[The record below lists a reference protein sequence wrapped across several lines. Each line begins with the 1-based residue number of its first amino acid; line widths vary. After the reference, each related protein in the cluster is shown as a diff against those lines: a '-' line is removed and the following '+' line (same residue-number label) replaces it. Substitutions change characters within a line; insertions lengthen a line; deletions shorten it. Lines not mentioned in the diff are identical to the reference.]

1 MNWNRR
7 FFHSCGMRTGN
18 QTTVAITTTKAIAE
32 AVAVEV
38 DRHPSKNYKM
48 GSSCKRKNRRSTKCW
63 RIMWQLYDTIL
74 REMVKEPDTWMMQKN
89 KTSNSY
95 HQDMRTNENRDMP
108 TYNINVIEWE
118 RFQLKRRTLAIVCVW
133 IGKWSTCYVQCVWS
147 KTNRWEE
154 RMT

>member
-1 MNWNRR
+1 
-7 FFHSCGMRTGN
+7 
-18 QTTVAITTTKAIAE
+18 
-32 AVAVEV
+32 
-38 DRHPSKNYKM
+38 
-48 GSSCKRKNRRSTKCW
+48 
-63 RIMWQLYDTIL
+63 MWQLYDTIL

-133 IGKWSTCYVQCVWS
+133 IGK
-147 KTNRWEE
+147 
-154 RMT
+154 